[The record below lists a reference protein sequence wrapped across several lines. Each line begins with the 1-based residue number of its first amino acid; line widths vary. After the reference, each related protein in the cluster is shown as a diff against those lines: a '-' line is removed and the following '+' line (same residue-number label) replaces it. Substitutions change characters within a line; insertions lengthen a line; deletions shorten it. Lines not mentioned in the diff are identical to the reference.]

1 MKKLIL
7 LLFVF
12 GTAFT
17 VSANPTLPVNEK
29 VLKVFKSVFPM
40 VENAKW
46 YEYETYYEVYFDK
59 DAIKTRIKYDLD
71 GKVLSTLRHYE
82 EKSLSPFLKAKIA
95 LRYPGK
101 KIFGVTEMNT
111 ESELTYNIVLEDDKN
126 WFHVQSDAIGQ
137 MSVTEKFK
145 KA

>member
-7 LLFVF
+7 LL
-12 GTAFT
+12 TIAST
-17 VSANPTLPVNEK
+17 TLLASANPNPPVSEK
-29 VLKVFKSVFPM
+29 VLKVFKTVFPQI
-40 VENAKW
+40 ENAKW
-46 YEYETYYEVYFDK
+46 YEYEAYYEVYFDK
-59 DAIKTRIKYDLD
+59 DNIKTRIKYDLE

-101 KIFGVTEMNT
+101 KIFGVTEVNT
-111 ESELTYNIVLEDDKN
+111 ESELNFNIVLEDDNN
-126 WFHVQSDAIGQ
+126 WIHVQSDATGN
-137 MSVTEKFK
+137 MSVTDKFK